1 MNGLRL
7 CLLLL
12 AVYCQG
18 TFELPTP
25 GRPVGFVYK
34 GGKANA
40 PVQLEAFVDLTCPD
54 SRTVW
59 PVLKEI
65 AEFYGQDK
73 LRLIV
78 YLFPLPYHRNAHIA
92 TSVCISF
99 VFELDRERGRKC
111 FGS

>member
-1 MNGLRL
+1 MKRL
-7 CLLLL
+7 YLLFLTIFCGKSL
-12 AVYCQG
+12 S
-18 TFELPTP
+18 TSPTP
-25 GRPVGFVYK
+25 ARPLGFVYK

-78 YLFPLPYHRNAHIA
+78 YLFPLPYHRNAQIA
-92 TSVCISF
+92 ASVCRTSYF
-99 VFELDRERGRKC
+99 
-111 FGS
+111 S